1 MAPEPVG
8 QEEQPFVQAYCWK
21 LVLHRRERASKLGRL
36 GKNINRAPRD
46 DVNSNAHED
55 DSLPVRE

>member
-1 MAPEPVG
+1 MDSEPVG

-21 LVLHRRERASKLGRL
+21 LVLHRCERSSELGRL
-36 GKNINRAPRD
+36 GKDINRAPHD
-46 DVNSNAHED
+46 DVNSNAQED